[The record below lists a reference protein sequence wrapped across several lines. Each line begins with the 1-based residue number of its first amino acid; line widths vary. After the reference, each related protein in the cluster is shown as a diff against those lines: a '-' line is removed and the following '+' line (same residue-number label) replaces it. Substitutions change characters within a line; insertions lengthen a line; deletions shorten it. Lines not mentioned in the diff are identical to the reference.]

1 MVSRLSLSA
10 AILAAEPA
18 RSLPVADG
26 VEFERLHSA
35 GSEVSHEVSSG
46 VVSCIFTRDSYM
58 AAGGDDGKTQETDD
72 DHHDQKGKWVR
83 ADHPAFPFGNV
94 HLLRRFFAPV
104 HHIFSASALFPT
116 SSALMSRRSPT
127 GDSGERKPL
136 KKYGKAAAREA
147 LARKLAKQAPSKL
160 KAREVKEVGQRCVN
174 HLSRSMMY

>member
-1 MVSRLSLSA
+1 
-10 AILAAEPA
+10 
-18 RSLPVADG
+18 
-26 VEFERLHSA
+26 
-35 GSEVSHEVSSG
+35 
-46 VVSCIFTRDSYM
+46 M
-58 AAGGDDGKTQETDD
+58 AARGDDGKTQETDD
-72 DHHDQKGKWVR
+72 DHHDQKGKYVR

-174 HLSRSMMY
+174 HLSRSTMYRILT